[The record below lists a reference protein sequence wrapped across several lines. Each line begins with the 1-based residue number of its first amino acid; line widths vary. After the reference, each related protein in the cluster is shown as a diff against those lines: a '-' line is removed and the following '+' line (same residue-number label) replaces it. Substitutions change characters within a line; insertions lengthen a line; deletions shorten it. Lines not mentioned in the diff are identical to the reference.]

1 MAHINLLP
9 WREERRQ
16 ERQKQFLIG
25 LGASLLLAGLL
36 VYAWI
41 FYVDTLINEQQE
53 RNTFL
58 QSEIKKLDV
67 KIKQISKLEEER
79 EKLLAR
85 IQVIQDLQESRPKV
99 VKVLDSIARTVPEGV
114 FLTRVSR
121 TGTNL
126 SIEGAAQSN
135 ARVSVFMRELDSN
148 VEFGE
153 SNLSVIQ
160 RSQAE
165 GLTRKFALS
174 VPEIKPKK
182 ENE

>member
-1 MAHINLLP
+1 M
-9 WREERRQ
+9 
-16 ERQKQFLIG
+16 
-25 LGASLLLAGLL
+25 
-36 VYAWI
+36 
-41 FYVDTLINEQQE
+41 
-53 RNTFL
+53 
-58 QSEIKKLDV
+58 
-67 KIKQISKLEEER
+67 
-79 EKLLAR
+79 
-85 IQVIQDLQESRPKV
+85 